1 MLRSPGW
8 QDWPLLS
15 FGDFGSHNVKT
26 PPDNAEASTS
36 FPNVFQEQV
45 YMDALTVFSPKSPLG
60 HPPNHD
66 PATSTDIE
74 KFGGLESPAFQTL
87 LSSSTSPALAVS
99 ITEYLRRH
107 VPNGSMSA
115 FSASVI
121 QPFTDRYAPWP
132 LLKWREG
139 DDTDVM
145 AIFKVESQQVPCSC
159 LLHYGVGR
167 CFQTNGNRWKQSS
180 VAWVAASIDHLLE
193 LFVAACHITDVS
205 QGSEPQFVRH
215 FVENSSEGCSK
226 EEFVPHV
233 FLPANLQ
240 ALDICQDARCSSLT
254 HQATEDRVRQSLPL
268 FGKLQFSRR

>member
-1 MLRSPGW
+1 MSRSPGW
-8 QDWPLLS
+8 QDWSLHPV
-15 FGDFGSHNVKT
+15 GDLSHNVIAT
-26 PPDNAEASTS
+26 SPDYEASTS

-45 YMDALTVFSPKSPLG
+45 YIDALTLFSPKSPVAN
-60 HPPNHD
+60 PPNHD
-66 PATSTDIE
+66 PATLTDLE
-74 KFGGLESPAFQTL
+74 KFGGLESPAFQSL

-107 VPNGSMSA
+107 VPNGPMSA

-167 CFQTNGNRWKQSS
+167 CFQTNGNRWKKSS

-193 LFVAACHITDVS
+193 LFVAACHITDAS
-205 QGSEPQFVRH
+205 QGSEPQFVRRL
-215 FVENSSEGCSK
+215 VENSSDGCSK
-226 EEFVPHV
+226 EEYGHHV
-233 FLPANLQ
+233 FLRANLQ
-240 ALDICQDARCSSLT
+240 ALDICQEPRCSSLT
-254 HQATEDRVRQSLPL
+254 R
-268 FGKLQFSRR
+268 